1 MADMGSNPEI
11 STDSATASTDQKTS
25 DGTDD
30 VKQWTLWGLGRGV
43 DITKPTPWLE
53 KTSFQVRKVDA
64 EDIIITDE
72 GGLLKG
78 YSETVNNSTTLHSQV
93 RAGVKAPDTPISI
106 GVDAEYTRTDCSSRH
121 VVGLKVKDRTIS
133 FQIDFEDVPK
143 SRVETVKKA
152 KEQIKNATI
161 LTPGR
166 RVSTRTAKG
175 DSNSTTEETFFNGEP
190 FENRLCKWL
199 WDCLEHRGVPISG
212 NKTNEELYEWICK
225 RCKHES
231 DRNRVQID
239 AGQED
244 GEQGGTQQDGA
255 AQSGA
260 LQDVEA
266 QSGSQQDVGLQGGPG
281 QLQGG
286 ADSNGCVSWIEDYI
300 DHFIKHFGVTH
311 YVSAIEIGALEYS
324 VLTEKEYEKRVAAGG
339 NASLTSQLYGG
350 IEVSAKQTHL
360 KKFKLRSSE
369 RKQIGKILNDK
380 VEVEAVIG
388 CQIRPISS
396 LVKHPYL
403 QLALKEGV
411 KKYTM
416 QKISSKLLYCFS
428 NQNFVYIMFA

>member
-1 MADMGSNPEI
+1 MAGMESNPEI

-43 DITKPTPWLE
+43 DITKATPWLE

-78 YSETVNNSTTLHSQV
+78 YSETVNNNTTVHSQI

-133 FQIDFEDVPK
+133 FLIDFEDVPK
-143 SRVETVKKA
+143 SRVATVRKA
-152 KEQIKNATI
+152 KEQIKKAATPK
-161 LTPGR
+161 PGR
-166 RVSTRTAKG
+166 KVSTAPT
-175 DSNSTTEETFFNGEP
+175 STTKGTFFNGEP

-199 WDCLEHRGVPISG
+199 LDCLEHRGVPCSD
-212 NKTNEELYEWICK
+212 NKTNEELYEWIRK

-231 DRNRVQID
+231 GSNGD
-239 AGQED
+239 AEQDVGA
-244 GEQGGTQQDGA
+244 QGGP
-255 AQSGA
+255 GA
-260 LQDVEA
+260 L
-266 QSGSQQDVGLQGGPG
+266 QDVGLQGGPG

-286 ADSNGCVSWIEDYI
+286 ADSNECVSWIEEYI

-350 IEVSAKQTHL
+350 IEVSAKHTHL

-396 LVKHPYL
+396 LVTHPYL

-411 KKYTM
+411 KKYIM

-428 NQNFVYIMFA
+428 NQNFV